1 MYRTD
6 IIYNISSNNKKI
18 ESNMKKA
25 LLLVNLGT
33 PDKPSYFSVF
43 KYLRQ
48 FLMDGRV
55 ININPILRFILVN
68 FIICPTRSF
77 SSTKVYKQVWDK
89 DTGSPLLHNTIE
101 LSKKLSTK
109 LNDYDVHFAMRY
121 QKPSIKKALEVI
133 KKTNPSQLIVLP
145 LFPHY
150 ASATTGSVFQELTKK
165 ISKEWVI
172 PSVRFISQYYD
183 HPSFI
188 NAWVEAANNFNH
200 QDYDKVVFSYHGLPN
215 SQVNKVYFD
224 NQCDGKNCEHE
235 VNAENYYCYKSA
247 VYETSKLIAEKL
259 SLPSDK
265 YEVTFQSRLTN
276 NWLEPFSDEVL
287 KGYPEQ
293 GIKKVLV
300 FSPAFTADCLETVIE
315 IGAEYKE
322 LFIDAGG
329 QTLDYV
335 PSLNFSD
342 AWVKAIIDIVD
353 KK

>member
-1 MYRTD
+1 M
-6 IIYNISSNNKKI
+6 NKP
-18 ESNMKKA
+18 A
-25 LLLVNLGT
+25 LLLINLGT
-33 PDKPSYFSVF
+33 PDSPSYFDVF
-43 KYLRQ
+43 KYLRE

-55 ININPILRFILVN
+55 IDIPSFFRFILVTL
-68 FIICPTRSF
+68 IICPIRSF
-77 SSTKVYKQVWDK
+77 ASSKIYKELWDLS
-89 DTGSPLLHNTIE
+89 GGVSPLLKNTEE
-101 LSKKLSTK
+101 LTKKLNSNQNK
-109 LNDYDVHFAMRY
+109 YNVHFAMRY
-121 QKPSIKKALEVI
+121 QKPSIKKTLEAI
-133 KKTNPSQLIVLP
+133 KKTNPSELIVLP

-188 NAWVEAANNFNH
+188 NAWVVAANNFNH

-215 SQVNKVYFD
+215 SQVNKVYDD

-235 VNAENYYCYKSA
+235 VNEENYYCYKSA
-247 VYETSKLIAEKL
+247 VYETSKLIAEKI
-259 SLPSDK
+259 SLPRDK

-276 NWLEPFSDEVL
+276 NWLEPFSDDVL
-287 KGYPEQ
+287 KSYPEQ

-315 IGAEYKE
+315 IGDEYKE
-322 LFIDAGG
+322 LFINAGG
-329 QTLDYV
+329 QILDYV

-342 AWVKAIIDIVD
+342 AWVQAIIDIVD

>member
-1 MYRTD
+1 M
-6 IIYNISSNNKKI
+6 NKP
-18 ESNMKKA
+18 A
-25 LLLVNLGT
+25 LLLINLGT
-33 PDKPSYFSVF
+33 PDSPSYLDVF
-43 KYLRQ
+43 KYLRE

-55 ININPILRFILVN
+55 IDIPSFFRFILVTV
-68 FIICPTRSF
+68 IICPIRSF
-77 SSTKVYKQVWDK
+77 ASSKIYKELWDLS
-89 DTGSPLLHNTIE
+89 GGVSPLLKNTEE
-101 LSKKLSTK
+101 LTKKLNSNQNK
-109 LNDYDVHFAMRY
+109 YNVHFAMRY
-121 QKPSIKKALEVI
+121 QKPSIKKALEEI
-133 KKTNPSQLIVLP
+133 KKTNPSELIVLP

-215 SQVNKVYFD
+215 SQVNKVYVD

-235 VNAENYYCYKSA
+235 VNVENYYCYKSA
-247 VYETSKLIAEKL
+247 VYETSKLIAEKI
-259 SLPSDK
+259 SLPRDK
-265 YEVTFQSRLTN
+265 YDVTFQSRLTN
-276 NWLEPFSDEVL
+276 NWLEPFSDDVL
-287 KGYPEQ
+287 KSYPEK

-315 IGAEYKE
+315 IGDEYKE
-322 LFIDAGG
+322 LFINAGG
-329 QTLDYV
+329 KILDYV

-342 AWVKAIIDIVD
+342 AWVQAIIDIVD